1 MLVTLKTVPGD
12 IHYHLSSFLD
22 ISDLKIMSQTLKDE
36 VVYKYRLIRM
46 KNAVRKIGRIYFKN
60 NPFKIWDEITKSDN
74 WDPHI
79 TSKIT
84 KNIDIRVKSVR
95 YPNKLYQQ
103 FPEYLV
109 HNCRH
114 MFTQDEKYFLTNYID
129 NKLSSN
135 KAERKKSN
143 INKFLRLPQIK
154 IKHLDHAGW

>member
-12 IHYHLSSFLD
+12 IHYHLSSLLD

-36 VVYKYRLIRM
+36 VIYKYRLIRM
-46 KNAVRKIGRIYFKN
+46 KHAIKTIEKIYDRNNA
-60 NPFKIWDEITKSDN
+60 FKIWDEVGNINTYNPSVTN
-74 WDPHI
+74 RI
-79 TSKIT
+79 S
-84 KNIDIRVKSVR
+84 KNIDIRVRSVR
-95 YPNKLYQQ
+95 YPDIYYLK

-114 MFTQDEKYFLTNYID
+114 MFTQDEKDFLTNYID
-129 NKLSSN
+129 NNLSSN

-154 IKHLDHAGW
+154 IKHLNHAGW